1 LAESNA
7 IQTGKPAYIPALRS
21 YLDSIKSSSDFISR
35 KCDKM
40 ATNVDRATQRT
51 LLAAAVS
58 IWLSSYSTTVD
69 RDATGEDG
77 PSTLSNATSQKF
89 KLFDCILI
97 GVPNHQIYQILKF
110 LFEFD
115 SNFKPRSVFEF

>member
-1 LAESNA
+1 
-7 IQTGKPAYIPALRS
+7 
-21 YLDSIKSSSDFISR
+21 
-35 KCDKM
+35 M
-40 ATNVDRATQRT
+40 
-51 LLAAAVS
+51 
-58 IWLSSYSTTVD
+58 D
-69 RDATGEDG
+69 RDAAGEDG
-77 PSTLSNATSQKF
+77 PSTLSNAASQKF